1 MNNSM
6 KQIAQI
12 FTLAIVIL
20 FAGCDRNANQA
31 KSWSFGDGEA
41 VVSSESFGFNTSES
55 ANSDDD
61 RKKSERSDYKT
72 GEKIIRTAH
81 IGIRLRNYDRDK
93 HAIYDA
99 IEKYEAYVSS
109 ENERNETYR
118 ISNDLQIR
126 VPNDKFDKLIAD
138 LTAGEGVH
146 NIDYK
151 RINSQ
156 DVGEKY
162 FDIAT
167 RLKTKKAVEQQY
179 LDILK
184 QAKTIKDILAVQ
196 EEIRQL
202 REEIE
207 SAEGQIRFLSDQIRF
222 STVNLS
228 VYQNLENGSLVEKPG
243 FFNKLKNAFQSGW
256 KGLISLFLGIVHLWP
271 FVILIVGLIWLIRKR
286 RLFGWRKSTKES
298 S

>member
-1 MNNSM
+1 M
-6 KQIAQI
+6 KQVTQI
-12 FTLAIVIL
+12 FTLIIVIL
-20 FAGCDRNANQA
+20 FAGCDRNSNQA
-31 KSWSFGDGEA
+31 NSWKFGDGYAAEEA
-41 VVSSESFGFNTSES
+41 MEVSSEYANDMSTDSDNKLKTRES
-55 ANSDDD
+55 A
-61 RKKSERSDYKT
+61 DYKT
-72 GEKIIRTAH
+72 GQKIIRTAH
-81 IGIRLRNYDRDK
+81 IGIRLLNYNKDK

-99 IEKYEAYVSS
+99 IEKNEAYVSS
-109 ENERNETYR
+109 ENETNETYR

-126 VPNDKFDKLIAD
+126 VPNNKFDQLIAD
-138 LTAGEGVH
+138 LTTGEGVH

-167 RLKTKKAVEQQY
+167 RLKTKKVVEQQY

-207 SAEGQIRFLSDQIRF
+207 SAEGQIRYLSDQISF

-243 FFNKLKNAFQSGW
+243 FLNKLNNAFQSGW
-256 KGLISLFLGIVHLWP
+256 KGLVNLFLGLVHLWP
-271 FVILIVGLIWLIRKR
+271 FLILITGIIWLIRKR
-286 RLFGWRKSTKES
+286 RLFRRGKSTNGS
-298 S
+298 